1 MKRLQT
7 KYNCIQFLYWI
18 TNCTIFGYVAIFLQ
32 YKGLSNTEIGIVTA
46 MGSIMMLILSAN
58 ISNLPN
64 KYEALTPHNVI
75 LGIYAI
81 LFASFSA
88 LYFMTLPK
96 VVVMAL
102 YIALLFLSTCVV
114 PFLSQFAMDYVKM
127 GHDINFGLARGLGSF
142 SYASSAFLMGYLV
155 EWLEPSVIYI
165 VFIVSSILFII
176 NLLIL
181 PNSTIKNASTE
192 KPANPFSLI
201 TKYKKFFLF
210 LLGFGFAI
218 TGATSLSTYL
228 INIVKKLGGD
238 SSFYGIAIFFMAAS
252 ETPFMTMTYRL
263 KKKFG
268 PEKLIVFGLFMYIFR
283 NFLIALAPN
292 LIVLLI
298 GMVFQGCS
306 YGLLFATY
314 TYYCNDALAES
325 DQMAGQT
332 LITMMANGFGF
343 CLGNYLGGVLQDTL
357 GLQSMLIFAMA
368 VTLVGALIGVCTYK
382 FMKED

>member
-1 MKRLQT
+1 
-7 KYNCIQFLYWI
+7 
-18 TNCTIFGYVAIFLQ
+18 
-32 YKGLSNTEIGIVTA
+32 
-46 MGSIMMLILSAN
+46 
-58 ISNLPN
+58 
-64 KYEALTPHNVI
+64 
-75 LGIYAI
+75 
-81 LFASFSA
+81 
-88 LYFMTLPK
+88 MTLPK

-181 PNSTIKNASTE
+181 PNSTIKNESTE

-218 TGATSLSTYL
+218 AGATSLSTYL

-268 PEKLIVFGLFMYIFR
+268 PEKLIVFGLVMYIFR

>member
-1 MKRLQT
+1 
-7 KYNCIQFLYWI
+7 
-18 TNCTIFGYVAIFLQ
+18 
-32 YKGLSNTEIGIVTA
+32 
-46 MGSIMMLILSAN
+46 MMLILSAN

-96 VVVMAL
+96 VVVMVL
-102 YIALLFLSTCVV
+102 YIALLFLVTCVV

-165 VFIVSSILFII
+165 VFIISSVLFII
-176 NLLIL
+176 NLLVL
-181 PNSTIKNASTE
+181 PHSTIRNASTE
-192 KPANPFSLI
+192 KPANPFGLI

-218 TGATSLSTYL
+218 AGATSLSTYL

-268 PEKLIVFGLFMYIFR
+268 PEKLIVFGLVMYLFR

-357 GLQSMLIFAMA
+357 GLQSMLIFAMV